1 MENYCQCLSKLT
13 KTHFLIKSRSR
24 FGSTNIDYTEYVFNQ
39 VVSQGEDD
47 VSTFSLKEYIN
58 FAEAYSKLL
67 QLITDEDLVNLDHE
81 EVVELASKIDNEPF
95 TILVVEEYDDGER
108 SPFEIRRF
116 NAYTINSHKCSRKN
130 SATPNCVD
138 IIGEGVCHYSPE
150 ISVLVL
156 GLPVLILF
164 ISAIIIPI
172 LSQLIGT
179 LSIPENCLDSMTY
192 LIAPLA
198 FIIGIAMPFVIEV
211 LPSIIGFELPKGNME
226 LLKNLHFVVLII
238 LIFRISPLVG
248 MVLFCIRA
256 NLYTEY
262 LREKWFLVIVTIG
275 GVLGN
280 LSWLILGMLMEMS
293 YSGTLM

>member
-1 MENYCQCLSKLT
+1 
-13 KTHFLIKSRSR
+13 
-24 FGSTNIDYTEYVFNQ
+24 
-39 VVSQGEDD
+39 
-47 VSTFSLKEYIN
+47 
-58 FAEAYSKLL
+58 
-67 QLITDEDLVNLDHE
+67 
-81 EVVELASKIDNEPF
+81 
-95 TILVVEEYDDGER
+95 
-108 SPFEIRRF
+108 
-116 NAYTINSHKCSRKN
+116 
-130 SATPNCVD
+130 
-138 IIGEGVCHYSPE
+138 
-150 ISVLVL
+150 
-156 GLPVLILF
+156 
-164 ISAIIIPI
+164 
-172 LSQLIGT
+172 LIGT